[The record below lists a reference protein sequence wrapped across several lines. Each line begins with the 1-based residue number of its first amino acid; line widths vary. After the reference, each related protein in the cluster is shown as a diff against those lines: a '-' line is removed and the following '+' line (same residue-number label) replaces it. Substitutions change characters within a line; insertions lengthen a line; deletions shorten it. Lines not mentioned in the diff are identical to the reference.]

1 MYSTVKDTHVHYS
14 LQKCK
19 LNHND
24 ITIIPT
30 LTWLKP
36 KKPDD
41 IKSCQGWGVIRG
53 RGLRG
58 INIKR
63 VSHKDIFYSTGNTAN
78 I

>member
-41 IKSCQGWGVIRG
+41 IKSCQGWG
-53 RGLRG
+53 
-58 INIKR
+58 
-63 VSHKDIFYSTGNTAN
+63 
-78 I
+78 